1 MAPPEWDVADAK
13 AALEQAVQQENLV
26 PEQAGEE
33 NPLPELEDSRTDS
46 MEGALQAGPE
56 ELAASYKQCER
67 VTERASKTFYRATS
81 LMRPEARKHVW
92 AIYAWCRRT
101 DDIVDSELAI
111 QHPSMLISMI
121 ERWNRRL
128 DEIWQQ
134 DPYDIFDVAMADT
147 VRTYPT
153 LDIQPFRDMIAG
165 MIMDVPGH
173 AKSKL
178 RYETFDELYL
188 YCYRVAGTVGM
199 MTLPILGTA
208 DGYTQEQAAGPAEAL
223 GIALQLTNI
232 LRDVGEDLE
241 RGRIYLPTVE
251 LQEFGLTEKDLFTR
265 RVTDKYKAFMKFQI
279 ARARQYYKEAE
290 RGIPM
295 LSPDARFAVQAALD
309 LYSSILTKIEE
320 NDYDNFKKRAYT
332 SALDKLQI
340 LPGSWFQSMQS
351 GFRNPGPTVSLVSA
365 PLDASS
371 LGIAA
376 VGAAVGAAVA
386 VTVALA
392 LRRRRPPIAVEQL
405 LG

>member
-1 MAPPEWDVADAK
+1 
-13 AALEQAVQQENLV
+13 
-26 PEQAGEE
+26 
-33 NPLPELEDSRTDS
+33 
-46 MEGALQAGPE
+46 
-56 ELAASYKQCER
+56 
-67 VTERASKTFYRATS
+67 
-81 LMRPEARKHVW
+81 
-92 AIYAWCRRT
+92 
-101 DDIVDSELAI
+101 
-111 QHPSMLISMI
+111 MLISMI

-128 DEIWQQ
+128 DEIWKLK
-134 DPYDIFDVAMADT
+134 PYDIFDVAMADT

-153 LDIQPFRDMIAG
+153 FDIRPFRDMIDG

-178 RYETFDELYL
+178 RYETFDELYV

-208 DGYTQEQAAGPAEAL
+208 DGYTQEQAASPAIAL

-241 RGRIYLPTVE
+241 RKRIYLPRME
-251 LQEFGLTEKDLFTR
+251 LEEFGLTEKDLFAR
-265 RVTDKYKAFMKFQI
+265 KVTDKYKAFMKFQI
-279 ARARQYYKEAE
+279 ARARKYYKEAE

-295 LSPDARFAVQAALD
+295 LSPDARFAVRAALD
-309 LYSSILTKIEE
+309 LYGGILAKIEE
-320 NDYDNFKKRAYT
+320 NGYDNFKKRAYT

-340 LPGSWFQSMQS
+340 LPGSWIQSMQAS
-351 GFRNPGPTVSLVSA
+351 FSNPGPAVSLVSS
-365 PLDASS
+365 PLDADVWSSSS

-376 VGAAVGAAVA
+376 VGASVGAAVA